1 MDVQEVFAQRLR
13 MLRNQKGMTQKE
25 LAEIIGTTPATIS
38 AYESSRE
45 GKKISP
51 ALENLVAVARVL
63 NVSIDYLCGNDVQ
76 KTAKSKIDS
85 TKDYLKAIT
94 STHEIFDM
102 SKGEIVA
109 QIDQGFTRVA
119 GITFPYDSCMYD
131 FLREWDGVYGLYE
144 GKTLDIV
151 TYESIV
157 DVLCNKYAE
166 KIANEQTCPF

>member
-1 MDVQEVFAQRLR
+1 
-13 MLRNQKGMTQKE
+13 MTQKE
-25 LAEIIGTTPATIS
+25 LAERIGTTPATIS

-76 KTAKSKIDS
+76 KTEKRKIDS
-85 TKDYLKAIT
+85 IKDYLKAIA

-102 SKGEIVA
+102 YKVEISA
-109 QIDQGFTRVA
+109 PIDQKFRQKA
-119 GITFPYDSCMYD
+119 IITFPCNSYMYD
-131 FLREWDGVYGLYE
+131 FLREWNGVYGLYE
-144 GKTLDIV
+144 GNTLDIV
-151 TYESIV
+151 TYEGIV

-166 KIANEQTCPF
+166 KIAAEQTCPF

>member
-1 MDVQEVFAQRLR
+1 

-25 LAEIIGTTPATIS
+25 LAEKIGTTPATIS

-85 TKDYLKAIT
+85 IKDYLKMIA
-94 STHEIFDM
+94 STHEIFGM
-102 SKGEIVA
+102 YNVEIAA
-109 QIDQGFTRVA
+109 QIDQSLTNKA
-119 GITFPYDSCMYD
+119 GITFPCGSCMYD
-131 FLREWDGVYGLYE
+131 FLREWNGVYGLYE

-151 TYESIV
+151 TYEGIV